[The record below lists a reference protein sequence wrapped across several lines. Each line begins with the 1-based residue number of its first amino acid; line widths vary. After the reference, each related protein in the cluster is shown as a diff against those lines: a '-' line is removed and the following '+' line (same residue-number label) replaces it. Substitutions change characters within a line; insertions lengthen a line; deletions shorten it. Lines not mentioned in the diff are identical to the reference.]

1 MTTVF
6 DIARELIT
14 RGGGSLE
21 TLKLQKLTF
30 YTFGWYAHLTG
41 EQLFGE
47 KFYAMQ
53 RGPVVGELLS
63 AHARQKAADITMI
76 DAQREAREDLPE
88 ELDAYTSAVLDGV
101 WRAYGHKDSWDLVNL
116 THQEAVW
123 VDAWAARPEG
133 SGRGDLRSPHIVE
146 YFLTRAPKPG
156 EDLDLPPAMVS
167 LVSAED
173 LEAVESSAR
182 VHVPFVQAA
191 RSLPSR

>member
-1 MTTVF
+1 MATVF

-47 KFYAMQ
+47 KFYAMR

-63 AHARQKAADITMI
+63 AHAGQKTADITMI

-101 WRAYGHKDSWDLVNL
+101 WRAYGQKDSWDLVDL

-133 SGRGDLRSPHIVE
+133 SGRSTLGSQHVVE
-146 YFLTRAPKPG
+146 YFLTHAPKPG

-173 LEAVESSAR
+173 LEAVESGAQ